1 MMGRVKGA
9 GLNEAALKAVAR
21 GYYKLLAVKDEWEVA
36 RLYSKPE
43 FKAALKDSFE
53 GDLKI
58 TFHVGAWP
66 FGKTDKVTGK
76 QVKGEAGEWMLTAF
90 GLMNRFRGLRGT
102 LLDPFRNSAEA
113 RLARQVLADYESDI
127 EFALTHARLAEA
139 SKISELLNLPDHIR
153 GYGHVR
159 ERHVAEV
166 TQTRQK
172 LRDTITSSASKA
184 A

>member
-1 MMGRVKGA
+1 
-9 GLNEAALKAVAR
+9 
-21 GYYKLLAVKDEWEVA
+21 
-36 RLYSKPE
+36 
-43 FKAALKDSFE
+43 
-53 GDLKI
+53 
-58 TFHVGAWP
+58 
-66 FGKTDKVTGK
+66 
-76 QVKGEAGEWMLTAF
+76 
-90 GLMNRFRGLRGT
+90 MNRFRGLRGT

-127 EFALTHARLAEA
+127 EFALTHAKLAEA